1 MLRRTFLAAAL
12 LAALVLPAAAWAEA
26 PRRGEFP
33 PPESFLERDSIAVAV
48 LKARAEDTGFRALLV
63 NAWQALRTRSSFTL
77 PPALLFTLN
86 AMGNGQDKDGLLTFL
101 PAQVIRVD
109 RMGSEGRPEP
119 TFAFTVAGW
128 QGLQGLFFSA
138 LASGPQGEPLPSRTH
153 RGQTI
158 VLREGWEDPTLA
170 RVLTRARGGTFLSC
184 PTPDRARGL
193 IDRLSK
199 PAASPP
205 QTSLLYAFQRLD
217 STKDTY
223 GALVN
228 EKGSL
233 MRFLV
238 WLNEVDTERVAA
250 EVGQEELDAA
260 ASHAK
265 WMTWE
270 GDVVSDDQVDLR
282 VKFEADTPDGA
293 QQIADVLMKARAVMT
308 KYNRAGHFQV
318 GATGRQVDLFFSM
331 IGFRQAVQAY
341 VERLH

>member
-1 MLRRTFLAAAL
+1 MILRTLLTAGLLAL
-12 LAALVLPAAAWAEA
+12 LALPAAAQVEA
-26 PRRGEFP
+26 PKSANFP
-33 PPESFLERDSIAVAV
+33 APESFLERDSIAVAV
-48 LKARAEDTGFRALLV
+48 LRVRAEDAGFRALLA
-63 NAWQALRTRSSFTL
+63 NAWQQLRSRSAFTL

-86 AMGNGQDKDGLLTFL
+86 AMGNGQEKEGLLSFL
-101 PAQVIRVD
+101 PAQMVRVD
-109 RMGSEGRPEP
+109 RLGAEGVPEP
-119 TFAFTVAGW
+119 TFAFTVSGW

-138 LASGPQGEPLPSRTH
+138 LASGSDGQPLPTRQH

-158 VLREGWEDPTLA
+158 VLREGWEDPSQS
-170 RVLTRARGGTFLSC
+170 RVLSRVKGTFLSC
-184 PTPDRARGL
+184 PTPDRARTL
-193 IDRLSK
+193 IDRMGK
-199 PAASPP
+199 PSSAPP

-217 STKDTY
+217 ATKDTY

-238 WLNEVDTERVAA
+238 WLNEVDMERIAT
-250 EVGQEELDAA
+250 EVGREEIDAA
-260 ASHAK
+260 AAHAR

-293 QQIADVLMKARAVMT
+293 RQIADVLMKGRGVLAR
-308 KYNRAGHFQV
+308 YNRAGHFQV
-318 GATGRQVDLFFSM
+318 GATGRQVDVFFSM

-341 VERLH
+341 VQTLR